1 MPLAVDIVANEIARA
16 PNKLPQR
23 GEQRAIVHAPHLGNA
38 LGDAF
43 PGDGPQIF
51 LLRTRGT
58 VIAHKFFAAIDA
70 PVCLLRIVVG
80 VINRVELPLLEVLI
94 FLF

>member
-23 GEQRAIVHAPHLGNA
+23 VEQRAIVHAPYFGSA
-38 LGDAF
+38 LQHALPRDLA
-43 PGDGPQIF
+43 QAS
-51 LLRTRGT
+51 LLRAMWAMVAHKLILAIHAIVMLVL
-58 VIAHKFFAAIDA
+58 VIA
-70 PVCLLRIVVG
+70 PVEGIH
-80 VINRVELPLLEVLI
+80 LPRLEPLI